1 MTPTA
6 AAIFRALARAA
17 RPWSLVA
24 GLLLYA
30 LGGGIARYLGNA
42 IDWQVYFTGQAALTF
57 LQLSSGFL
65 RDYFDRAAQPPF
77 EQVARQRTVRKPP
90 ADPPEGLREQEQPEE
105 VVEIIVPRVIFLQ
118 AAAVTLTTA
127 AVMVVLLVIENRLN
141 PVAILFLALA
151 IFLALLYAVPPFRLV
166 YSGYGE
172 LTQALLLANLFPT
185 LAYVFQV
192 GEVHRL
198 LAMLTFP
205 LTLLY
210 LAAELARELRGY
222 YADYRENRQTMM
234 VRLGW
239 QRGMTLHNALV
250 AASFVA
256 LAVSVFSGLALRLA
270 YPAFL
275 ALPAAIFQI
284 WQMNRIAAGAPP
296 RWRVLDYTALAS
308 VGLMA
313 YFMALALWIG

>member
-6 AAIFRALARAA
+6 AAMIRALTRAA
-17 RPWSLVA
+17 RPWSLAA

-30 LGGGIARYLGNA
+30 LGGGIARYLGNF
-42 IDWQVYFTGQAALTF
+42 IDWPVYFTGQAALTL
-57 LQLSSGFL
+57 LQLSGSFL
-65 RDYFDRAAQPPF
+65 REYFDRTTQPPF
-77 EQVARQRTVRKPP
+77 EQVVRRQTIKKPQP
-90 ADPPEGLREQEQPEE
+90 ADMPDGLETPEQPE
-105 VVEIIVPRVIFLQ
+105 VVEILVPRLIFFQ

-127 AVMVVLLVIENRLN
+127 AVMVVLLVVENRMH
-141 PVAILFLALA
+141 PVAVLFLALA
-151 IFLALLYAVPPFRLV
+151 ILLVLLYAVPPFRLV

-172 LTQALLLANLFPT
+172 LAQALLLANLFPT
-185 LAYVFQV
+185 LAFVFQV

-210 LAAELARELRGY
+210 LATELARELRGY
-222 YADYRENRQTMM
+222 FADFKENRQTML

-239 QRGMTLHNALV
+239 QRGMSLHNALI
-250 AASFVA
+250 AAAFVA
-256 LAVSVFSGLALRLA
+256 LAVAVISGLPWRLA

-275 ALPAAIFQI
+275 ALPVGVFQI
-284 WQMNRIAAGAPP
+284 WQMNRIAAGSPP